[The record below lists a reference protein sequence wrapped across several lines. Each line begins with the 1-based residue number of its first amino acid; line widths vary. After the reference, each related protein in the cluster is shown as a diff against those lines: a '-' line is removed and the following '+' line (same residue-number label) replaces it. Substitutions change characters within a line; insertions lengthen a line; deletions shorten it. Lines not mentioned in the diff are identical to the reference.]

1 LFFVATFYGENMKRV
16 FFILMAIASTCPAFA
31 DLIVRPAG
39 GRIWQTNLK
48 PDDSILWPWSDGA
61 DRARMTVTNLR
72 TQVSSSHDI
81 SRANK
86 ETYGSYKLSCD
97 DGDVEELYF
106 LALEQY
112 AGDKRLSRYEA
123 RVAVIPGVQG
133 GGITVR
139 SRRPSAQRAMT
150 GGNVFAYDAQWAA
163 SYGVTELSLQWNNLK
178 GLSGIIDLEG
188 LSGYD
193 VLNADE
199 DVSMQVKLL
208 MDGNIR
214 YSRTVK
220 NGITGLT
227 ILVR

>member
-1 LFFVATFYGENMKRV
+1 MKRLV
-16 FFILMAIASTCPAFA
+16 LFTIMAFA
-31 DLIVRPAG
+31 SVFSVSAGLTVRPAG
-39 GRIWQTNLK
+39 GRIWQTHLT
-48 PDDSILWPWSDGA
+48 PSEEILWPWSDGA
-61 DRARMTVTNLR
+61 DSARLAITNLR
-72 TQVSSSHDI
+72 TSAG
-81 SRANK
+81 SRVDFERSDAEN
-86 ETYGSYKLSCD
+86 YGSYKIAAG
-97 DGDVEELYF
+97 DGTAEELYF

-112 AGDKRLSRYEA
+112 AGEKLLSRFEA
-123 RVAVIPGVQG
+123 RVAVIPGVEG

-214 YSRTVK
+214 YSRIVK